1 MKTDMKTFWVKTFRV
16 LIVLLSKLPL
26 RFHYF
31 MGDVLS
37 WLAGSVLRYRSD
49 VVWVNL
55 SRAFPDKKYKEI
67 KQIYKDFYRHL
78 GELVAEFIWFGG
90 SSYDRLRKHGIVRLT
105 NINALSELY
114 DKAPSVTLLS
124 THCGNW
130 ELLGGLPG
138 YDSEDG
144 GRLAFSEKEIYVVY
158 KKMSSEI
165 SDRVF
170 ALNRIAPLELVGT
183 ECEVESKNILRF
195 SIANKDRKCLY
206 IYPADQAPYK
216 GAGKHPIGEF
226 MHQPTNAMIGSMG
239 VACKLAHAVVYMKMK
254 RVERGHYEMT
264 FIPICEDASR
274 MTPEDI
280 LRKYY
285 DLLQEELNETPAN
298 WLWSHKRWK

>member
-1 MKTDMKTFWVKTFRV
+1 MKHILVKIFRG

-26 RFHYF
+26 SLLYRV
-31 MGDVLS
+31 GDFFS
-37 WLAGSVLRYRSD
+37 WVAGKVIHYRSD
-49 VVWVNL
+49 VVWINI
-55 SRAFPDKKYKEI
+55 SRSFPDKKYKEL
-67 KQIYKDFYRHL
+67 KTIYKDFYRHL
-78 GELVAEFIWFGG
+78 GELIAEFIWFGG
-90 SSYDRLRKHGIVRLT
+90 STFKKLRKQKIVKIT
-105 NINALSELY
+105 NSQLLADIR

-130 ELLGGLPG
+130 ELMGGLPG
-138 YDSEDG
+138 YDSHDG
-144 GRLAFSEKEIYVVY
+144 APFAFSERDIYVVY
-158 KKMSSEI
+158 KKLSSEV

-170 ALNRIAPLELVGT
+170 ALNRIAPLEIVGT

-239 VACKLAHAVVYMKMK
+239 LACKLSHAVVYMGMK
-254 RVERGHYEMT
+254 RLERGRYEVSFT
-264 FIPICEDASR
+264 PICEDASQ
-274 MTPEDI
+274 MTPEEI

-285 DLLQEELNETPAN
+285 DLLEQELNETPAN

>member
-1 MKTDMKTFWVKTFRV
+1 MSFLYRV
-16 LIVLLSKLPL
+16 
-26 RFHYF
+26 
-31 MGDVLS
+31 GDFS
-37 WLAGSVLRYRSD
+37 AWLAGNALHYRSD

-55 SRAFPDKKYKEI
+55 SRSFPDKKYKEL
-67 KQIYKDFYRHL
+67 KSVYKDFYRHL

-90 SSYDRLRKHGIVRLT
+90 STFKKLRKQGIVKIT
-105 NINALSELY
+105 NSQVLADMRE
-114 DKAPSVTLLS
+114 KAPSVTLLS

-130 ELLGGLPG
+130 ELMGGLPG
-138 YDSEDG
+138 YESADG
-144 GRLAFSEKEIYVVY
+144 ALFPFSERDIYVVY
-158 KKMSSEI
+158 KKLSSEV

-170 ALNRIAPLELVGT
+170 ALNRIAPLEIVGT

-226 MHQPTNAMIGSMG
+226 MHQSANAMIGSMG
-239 VACKLAHAVVYMKMK
+239 LACKLSHAVVYMGMK
-254 RVERGHYEMT
+254 RLERGRYEVT
-264 FIPICEDASR
+264 FTPICEDASQT
-274 MTPEDI
+274 TPESI

-285 DLLQEELNETPAN
+285 DLLEQELNETPAN

>member
-1 MKTDMKTFWVKTFRV
+1 MKHILVKIFRG

-26 RFHYF
+26 SLLYRV
-31 MGDVLS
+31 GDFFS
-37 WLAGSVLRYRSD
+37 WLAGKVIHYRSD
-49 VVWVNL
+49 VVWINI
-55 SRAFPDKKYKEI
+55 SRSFPDKKYKEL
-67 KQIYKDFYRHL
+67 KTIYKDFYRHL
-78 GELVAEFIWFGG
+78 GELIAEFIWFGG
-90 SSYDRLRKHGIVRLT
+90 STFKKLRKQEIVKIT
-105 NINALSELY
+105 NSQLLADIR

-130 ELLGGLPG
+130 ELMGGLPG
-138 YDSEDG
+138 YDSHDG
-144 GRLAFSEKEIYVVY
+144 ATFAFSERDIYVVY
-158 KKMSSEI
+158 KKLSSEV

-170 ALNRIAPLELVGT
+170 ALNRIAPLEIVGT

-239 VACKLAHAVVYMKMK
+239 LACKLSHAVVYMGMK
-254 RVERGHYEMT
+254 RLERGRYEVSFT
-264 FIPICEDASR
+264 PICEDASQ
-274 MTPEDI
+274 MTPEEI

-285 DLLQEELNETPAN
+285 DLLEQELNETPAN

>member
-1 MKTDMKTFWVKTFRV
+1 MKHILVKIFRG

-26 RFHYF
+26 SLLYRV
-31 MGDVLS
+31 GDFFS
-37 WLAGSVLRYRSD
+37 WLAGKVIHYRSD
-49 VVWVNL
+49 VVWINI
-55 SRAFPDKKYKEI
+55 SRSFPDKKYKEL
-67 KQIYKDFYRHL
+67 KTIYKDFYRHL
-78 GELVAEFIWFGG
+78 GELIAEFIWFGG
-90 SSYDRLRKHGIVRLT
+90 STFKKLRKQEIVKIT
-105 NINALSELY
+105 NSQLLADIR

-130 ELLGGLPG
+130 ELMGGLPG
-138 YDSEDG
+138 YDSHDG
-144 GRLAFSEKEIYVVY
+144 APFAFSERDIYVVY
-158 KKMSSEI
+158 KKLSSEV

-170 ALNRIAPLELVGT
+170 ALNRIAPLEIVGT

-239 VACKLAHAVVYMKMK
+239 LACKLSHAVVYMGMK
-254 RVERGHYEMT
+254 RLERGRYEVSFT
-264 FIPICEDASR
+264 PICEDASQ
-274 MTPEDI
+274 MTPEEI

-285 DLLQEELNETPAN
+285 DLLEQELNETPAN

>member
-1 MKTDMKTFWVKTFRV
+1 MKGILVKIFRG
-16 LIVLLSKLPL
+16 LIVMLSALPL

-31 MGDVLS
+31 MGDFFS
-37 WLAGSVLRYRSD
+37 WLARSVFHYRSD
-49 VVWVNL
+49 VVLINL
-55 SRAFPDKKYKEI
+55 SRAFPELKYKEI
-67 KQIYKDFYRHL
+67 KRIYNDFYRHL

-90 SSYDRLRKHGIVRLT
+90 SSYKRLRKQDIVSLT
-105 NINALSELY
+105 NVNVLSELRE
-114 DKAPSVTLLS
+114 KAPSVTLLS

-138 YDSEDG
+138 YVSDDG
-144 GRLAFSEKEIYVVY
+144 GSLAFSERDIYVVY

-183 ECEVESKNILRF
+183 ECEVESRNILRF

-216 GAGKHPIGEF
+216 GTGRHPIGDF
-226 MHQPTNAMIGSMG
+226 MSQPTNAMIGSMG
-239 VACKLAHAVVYMKMK
+239 VACKLSHAVAYLKMK
-254 RVERGHYEMT
+254 RVKRGHYEMT

-274 MTPEDI
+274 MTPEEI

-285 DLLQEELNETPAN
+285 DLLEADLRETPAN

>member
-1 MKTDMKTFWVKTFRV
+1 MKTFWVKIFRV

-31 MGDVLS
+31 MGSVLS
-37 WLAGSVLRYRSD
+37 WLACRVLRYRSD
-49 VVWVNL
+49 VVWINL
-55 SRAFPDKKYKEI
+55 SRAFPDRKYKEI
-67 KQIYKDFYRHL
+67 KQIYEDFYRHL

-90 SSYDRLRKHGIVRLT
+90 SSYDRLRKQGIVKLT
-105 NINALSELY
+105 NINALSDLY
-114 DKAPSVTLLS
+114 DRAPSVTLLS

-144 GRLAFSEKEIYVVY
+144 GKLSFSEKEIYVVY
-158 KKMSSEI
+158 KKMTNEI

-274 MTPEDI
+274 MTPEEI

>member
-1 MKTDMKTFWVKTFRV
+1 M
-16 LIVLLSKLPL
+16 LLSKLPL
-26 RFHYF
+26 SLLYRV
-31 MGDVLS
+31 GDFFS
-37 WLAGSVLRYRSD
+37 WLAGKVIHYRSD
-49 VVWVNL
+49 VVWINI
-55 SRAFPDKKYKEI
+55 SRSFPDKKYKEL
-67 KQIYKDFYRHL
+67 KTIYKDFYRHL
-78 GELVAEFIWFGG
+78 GELIAEFIWFGG
-90 SSYDRLRKHGIVRLT
+90 STFKKLRKQEIVKIT
-105 NINALSELY
+105 NSQLLADIR

-130 ELLGGLPG
+130 ELMGGLPG
-138 YDSEDG
+138 YDSHDG
-144 GRLAFSEKEIYVVY
+144 APFAFSERDIYVVY
-158 KKMSSEI
+158 KKLSSEV

-170 ALNRIAPLELVGT
+170 ALNRIAPLEIVGT

-239 VACKLAHAVVYMKMK
+239 LACKLSHAVVYMGMK
-254 RVERGHYEMT
+254 RLERGRYEVSFT
-264 FIPICEDASR
+264 PICEDASQ
-274 MTPEDI
+274 MTPEEI

-285 DLLQEELNETPAN
+285 DLLEQELNETPAN

>member
-1 MKTDMKTFWVKTFRV
+1 MTRILVKIFRG

-26 RFHYF
+26 SLLYRV
-31 MGDVLS
+31 GDFFS
-37 WLAGSVLRYRSD
+37 WLAGKVIHYRSD
-49 VVWVNL
+49 VVWINI
-55 SRAFPDKKYKEI
+55 SRSFPDKKYKEL
-67 KQIYKDFYRHL
+67 KAIYKDFYRHL
-78 GELVAEFIWFGG
+78 GELIAEFIWFGG
-90 SSYDRLRKHGIVRLT
+90 STFKKLRKQEIVKIT
-105 NINALSELY
+105 NSQLLADIR

-130 ELLGGLPG
+130 ELMGGLPG
-138 YDSEDG
+138 YDSHDG
-144 GRLAFSEKEIYVVY
+144 APFAFSERDIYVVY
-158 KKMSSEI
+158 KKLSSEV

-170 ALNRIAPLELVGT
+170 ALNRIAPLEIVGT

-216 GAGKHPIGEF
+216 GTGKHPIGEF

-239 VACKLAHAVVYMKMK
+239 LACKLSHAVVYMGMK
-254 RVERGHYEMT
+254 RLERGRYEVT
-264 FIPICEDASR
+264 FTPICEDASQT
-274 MTPEDI
+274 TPEAI

-285 DLLQEELNETPAN
+285 DLLEQELNETPAN

>member
-1 MKTDMKTFWVKTFRV
+1 MKHILVKIFRG

-26 RFHYF
+26 SFLYRV
-31 MGDVLS
+31 GDFFS
-37 WLAGSVLRYRSD
+37 WVAGKVIHYRSD
-49 VVWVNL
+49 VVWINI
-55 SRAFPDKKYKEI
+55 SRSFPDKKYKEL
-67 KQIYKDFYRHL
+67 KTIYKDFYRHL
-78 GELVAEFIWFGG
+78 GELIAEFIWFGG
-90 SSYDRLRKHGIVRLT
+90 STFKKLRKQEIVKIANSQVLADMR
-105 NINALSELY
+105 

-130 ELLGGLPG
+130 ELMGGLPG
-138 YDSEDG
+138 YDSHDG
-144 GRLAFSEKEIYVVY
+144 APFAFSERDIYVVY
-158 KKMSSEI
+158 KKLSSEV

-170 ALNRIAPLELVGT
+170 ALNRIAPLEIVGT

-216 GAGKHPIGEF
+216 GTGKHPIGEF

-239 VACKLAHAVVYMKMK
+239 LACKLSHAVVYMGMK
-254 RVERGHYEMT
+254 RLERGRYEVSFT
-264 FIPICEDASR
+264 PICEDASQ
-274 MTPEDI
+274 MTPEEI

-285 DLLQEELNETPAN
+285 DLLEQELNETPAN

>member
-1 MKTDMKTFWVKTFRV
+1 M
-16 LIVLLSKLPL
+16 
-26 RFHYF
+26 
-31 MGDVLS
+31 
-37 WLAGSVLRYRSD
+37 
-49 VVWVNL
+49 
-55 SRAFPDKKYKEI
+55 
-67 KQIYKDFYRHL
+67 
-78 GELVAEFIWFGG
+78 
-90 SSYDRLRKHGIVRLT
+90 RLT

-264 FIPICEDASR
+264 FIPICEDASK
-274 MTPEDI
+274 MTPEEI

-285 DLLQEELNETPAN
+285 DLLEEELNETPAN